1 MVKTKTLLT
10 RGSAFALS
18 AALAVAGLVPGL
30 LGNAKALIINDRSIT
45 MSTSEAAATGVT
57 YHVEFDLA
65 SNHTNIEGIVV
76 EFCDETPIIMDT
88 VCTAPAGFTIGGSPT
103 VANFDIGGDTG
114 LTWTY
119 DDANSG
125 RTLLI
130 SDSTG
135 VGALAAELVTFDITG
150 VTNPNLGNYSF
161 YARIYTYTD
170 STYAVGYTLANPDVI
185 GAHTDDGG
193 VALST
198 ANRLKI
204 LTKVQERLTFCLYAD
219 GTCDAEIETTGAAR
233 VTEIYLGDTNNVLDP
248 GHSYVNNNSRF
259 DIATNASGG
268 AVVYMKGATLT
279 NSVSDTITAMGS
291 AVDNDSDIGTEE
303 FGMCAWASAGAG
315 TLTIEAPYDDTTT
328 NCDSTT
334 NGIDGDASAYFAFDD
349 TSTASASGDLVASK
363 TAGTTST
370 ARMAYL
376 ANIAWATEA
385 GIYTTYLTFIAT
397 GTY

>member
-1 MVKTKTLLT
+1 MNERLLLR
-10 RGSAFALS
+10 RGISFFAVL
-18 AALAVAGLVPGL
+18 ALAVAGLVPGL
-30 LGNAKALIINDRSIT
+30 LGNAKALIVNDRSIT

-65 SNHTNIEGIVV
+65 SNHTNIEGIVL
-76 EFCDETPIIMDT
+76 EFCDESPIVGST
-88 VCTAPAGFTIGGSPT
+88 TCTAPTGFSIGTSPT
-103 VANFDIGGDTG
+103 VANFDIGGDTD
-114 LTWTY
+114 LSWTY
-119 DDANSG
+119 NDLADNG

-130 SDSTG
+130 SDATG
-135 VGALAAELVTFDITG
+135 VGALATELVTFDITG
-150 VTNPNLGNYSF
+150 VTNPSLGNYSF

-170 STYAVGYTLANPDVI
+170 STYAVGYTLADPDVI

-193 VALST
+193 IALST

-219 GTCDAEIETTGAAR
+219 ATCDAEIETTGAAR

-248 GHSYVNNNSRF
+248 AHSYVNNNSRF

-291 AVDNDSDIGTEE
+291 AVDNDSDVGTEE

-376 ANIAWATEA
+376 ANIAWATES